1 MVLITLLRERIYINI
16 LDFFLNLTQRITLG
30 LVFAVTTSVL
40 FWGVALLVL
49 LRIIFVAAGV
59 TKINPDLLPFPWAW
73 KPWAWTRKAFAI
85 LTSERSPSNA
95 EAASTFVK
103 TKLHINI
110 KIILFGICVRIIYL
124 IMGYFFMADAGMS
137 TSIADVFRGF
147 NRWDAPHY
155 LNLAE
160 TGYTWLEDGRPLLV
174 VFFPLYPSLISFFA
188 FYMGNY
194 LAAAYVVSFAA
205 YLAGLCFLYHLVK
218 LDFSK
223 RTAWWTV
230 VLISIFPHAL
240 FFGAP
245 HTESLFLLTTA
256 ATLYYIRTHKWL
268 LAGVAGAFAAATRL
282 VGIVLVAA
290 AAVEFVMHY
299 NIFTLMRRGR
309 WSQFFSLIGKKG
321 LLILLMFAGTLVYF
335 YINWR
340 ITGDPFRFLYYQRTH
355 WNNGFQYFGQAMM
368 TQFGGLHNIR
378 NMDFWVNSSLYFH
391 LPNILG
397 FGFCVWMIV
406 YGGIKR
412 HNAGQLVY
420 AMGYTFVSFSMA
432 WLLSGGRYAAAV
444 VPVFIFLADFI
455 EKKPIRRIV
464 VPIILFLLLL
474 PILRMYMRGGWV
486 M

>member
-1 MVLITLLRERIYINI
+1 LIFT
-16 LDFFLNLTQRITLG
+16 
-30 LVFAVTTSVL
+30 AVTSVL

-59 TKINPDLLPFPWAW
+59 TKVHPNALPFSRVRKRRAWLQWAQKIWAW
-73 KPWAWTRKAFAI
+73 VRNTFAI
-85 LTSERSPSNA
+85 LTSEGSPKCIQENSMPLKK
-95 EAASTFVK
+95 V
-103 TKLHINI
+103 LLINV
-110 KIILFGICVRIIYL
+110 KIILFGVCVRVIYL

-137 TSIADVFRGF
+137 TSIADIFSGF

-155 LNLAE
+155 LNLAQ
-160 TGYTWLEDGRPLLV
+160 TGYTWVEDGRPLLI

-188 FYMGNY
+188 SFMGNY
-194 LAAAYVVSFAA
+194 LAAAYLVSFGS

-218 LDFSK
+218 LDFSQ
-223 RTAWWTV
+223 RTAWWSV
-230 VLISIFPHAL
+230 VLISIFPHGL

-256 ATLYYIRTHKWL
+256 MTLYYIRTHKWL
-268 LAGVAGAFAAATRL
+268 LAGIAGALAAATRL
-282 VGIVLVAA
+282 VGIVLIFA

-299 NIFTLMRRGR
+299 NLFTYMRRGR
-309 WSQFFSLIGKKG
+309 WGQFFSLIGKKG

-335 YINWR
+335 FINWR
-340 ITGDPFRFLYYQRTH
+340 VTGDAFRFLYYQRTH

-378 NMDFWVNSSLYFH
+378 EMDYWVNSSLYFH

-397 FGFCVWMIV
+397 FGFCIWMIA
-406 YGGIKR
+406 YGGMKR

-444 VPVFIFLADFI
+444 VPMFVFLADYV
-455 EKKPIRRIV
+455 EKKPIRRIL